1 MVFPSEPGYTINAKA
16 KEFPMLETIFSIL
29 GLIALLVIVWIV
41 ARFLL
46 KIGGCVLYAVL
57 TAILAIG
64 ILAILFIF
72 VF

>member
-1 MVFPSEPGYTINAKA
+1 
-16 KEFPMLETIFSIL
+16 MLETIFSIL

-46 KIGGCVLYAVL
+46 KIGGCILYVVL